1 MSEISHHNDDNG
13 NDEFN
18 YSSHDSC
25 PSSCQDRLT
34 VESAVE
40 GCKDR
45 IFCEYCDFGT
55 GGHGGRNVISNENH
69 NWWSLSSTSLPPL
82 HTIKAT
88 KQQQKQLP
96 SEQQNR
102 NHFIDCNSFTRL
114 LNDNV
119 ICKSCVNAYVK
130 ECCKQAVQDFV
141 TYLQSDSA
149 YHISINQKSESFLEK
164 AFLSM
169 EIPCI
174 PQLLIAVS
182 SENLGLASKIQ
193 ITCLTCQKVI
203 AKLESPRSDSTKGN
217 GEITNKEIEAK
228 HFSINQQFILGCHEA
243 GLGPGDSSWVLV
255 NARKLLCC

>member
-1 MSEISHHNDDNG
+1 M
-13 NDEFN
+13 
-18 YSSHDSC
+18 
-25 PSSCQDRLT
+25 
-34 VESAVE
+34 
-40 GCKDR
+40 
-45 IFCEYCDFGT
+45 
-55 GGHGGRNVISNENH
+55 
-69 NWWSLSSTSLPPL
+69 SSTSSPL
-82 HTIKAT
+82 FLTIKAT

-102 NHFIDCNSFTRL
+102 NHYFIDCNSFTRL

-130 ECCKQAVQDFV
+130 ECCKQGVKDLFV

-203 AKLESPRSDSTKGN
+203 ATLKSARSDNTNDN
-217 GEITNKEIEAK
+217 GEKKRKLKQNTFQSISQQVYFGLSQGGIGIWRHRHHLFCNDDLTN
-228 HFSINQQFILGCHEA
+228 
-243 GLGPGDSSWVLV
+243 SSWVLV
-255 NARKLLCC
+255 NSRKLLCY

>member
-1 MSEISHHNDDNG
+1 MPRATSGGRLVSEI
-13 NDEFN
+13 
-18 YSSHDSC
+18 
-25 PSSCQDRLT
+25 
-34 VESAVE
+34 
-40 GCKDR
+40 
-45 IFCEYCDFGT
+45 GT
-55 GGHGGRNVISNENH
+55 GGHGGRNVISNENQ
-69 NWWSLSSTSLPPL
+69 NWWSLSSTSSPPL
-82 HTIKAT
+82 PTIKAT

-102 NHFIDCNSFTRL
+102 SHFIDCNSFTRL

-130 ECCKQAVQDFV
+130 ECCKQAVKDFV

-174 PQLLIAVS
+174 PQLLIVVS